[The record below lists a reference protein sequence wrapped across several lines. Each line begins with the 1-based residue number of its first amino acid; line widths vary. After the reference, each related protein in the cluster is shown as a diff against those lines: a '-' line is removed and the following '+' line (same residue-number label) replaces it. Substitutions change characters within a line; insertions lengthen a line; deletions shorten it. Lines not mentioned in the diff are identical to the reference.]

1 MCYNR
6 IEILYAGLF
15 VPFLKV
21 STTMV
26 EATNFIEQIVN
37 EDLESGKITAVQTRF
52 PPEPN
57 GYLHIGHIKSMLVNF
72 GTAEKYDGKCNL
84 FFDDTNP
91 SKEKTEFVDAIRKD
105 IEWVGYRWAKEVYAS
120 DFFEDIYNFAEKLIL
135 DGKAFVCDLTPEEI
149 SKTRGTLTEAG
160 TESPFR
166 NRSVEENL
174 TLFREMRA
182 GKYAD
187 GEKCLRAKIDMASP
201 NMNMRDPVIYRI
213 LRCTHHRT
221 GDKWC
226 IYPMYDYAHPICDYL
241 QGVTH
246 SLCTLEFEVH
256 RPLYDWV
263 GIQLGFS
270 PKPRQIEFARLAVTN
285 TVMSK
290 RYLKKLVEEGHV
302 HGWDDPRMPTVAG
315 LRNRGVPPTA
325 LRDFC
330 TKIGVVKANSECQLS
345 YLEACI
351 RDDLNANA
359 ERAMA
364 VLDPLKVT
372 LTNYEGEEE
381 LETAIHPLK
390 PELGVRKVKFSS
402 VVYIDGSDFSLDP
415 PPKYQRLKEGGYVRL
430 KNAYIIR
437 CDEVVKDENGKV
449 VELKCTYIPE
459 SRSSADT
466 SGIKVKGTI
475 QWVDGK
481 TGVETEIRKYGY
493 LLKDAEYAGQDFGE
507 RMNLDSEHIFHGKA
521 EPYLAQAEE
530 NKAFQL
536 MRVGYYKKCTKEDGT
551 LVLSE
556 IVSLKDNFNK

>member
-1 MCYNR
+1 MKI
-6 IEILYAGLF
+6 IE
-15 VPFLKV
+15 
-21 STTMV
+21 
-26 EATNFIEQIVN
+26 ETNFIEKIIN
-37 EDLESGKITAVQTRF
+37 EDITSGKVTEIQTRF

-72 GTAEKYDGKCNL
+72 GTAKKYEGKCNL

-91 SKEKTEFVDAIRKD
+91 SKEKTEFVDAIRRD
-105 IEWVGYRWAKEVYAS
+105 IEWVGYEWAKEVYAS
-120 DFFEDIYNFAEKLIL
+120 DFFENIYAFAEKLIE
-135 DGKAFVCDLTPEEI
+135 DGKAFVCDLSPEEI
-149 SKTRGTLTEAG
+149 SKSRGTLTEAG
-160 TESPFR
+160 KESPYR
-166 NRSVEENL
+166 NRSVEENM

-187 GEKCLRAKIDMASP
+187 GSKCLRAKIDMASP

-213 LRCTHHRT
+213 LRSTHHRT
-221 GDKWC
+221 GDTWC
-226 IYPMYDYAHPICDYL
+226 IYPMYDFAHPICDYL

-246 SLCTLEFEVH
+246 SLCTLEFEDH

-263 GIQLGFS
+263 GINPGFT
-270 PKPRQIEFARLAVTN
+270 PKPQQIEFARLAVTN

-315 LRNRGVPPTA
+315 LRNRGVPPEA
-325 LRDFC
+325 LLDFC
-330 TKIGVVKANSECQLS
+330 TKIGIVKANSECQLA

-351 RDDLNANA
+351 RDNLNENA

-364 VLDPLKVT
+364 VLDPLKIT

-381 LETAIHPLK
+381 LETPLHPLK
-390 PELGVRKVKFSS
+390 PELGTRKVAFSNT
-402 VVYIDGSDFSLDP
+402 VYIDRADFSLDP
-415 PPKYQRLKEGGYVRL
+415 PPKYQRLKEDGYVRL
-430 KNAYIIR
+430 KGAYIIH
-437 CDEVVKDENGKV
+437 CDEVIKNEAGEV
-449 VELKCTYIPE
+449 VELKCSYVPT
-459 SRSSADT
+459 SRSSNDT

-481 TGVETEIRKYGY
+481 TGVDAEIRRYGV
-493 LLKDAEYAGQDFGE
+493 LLKDAEYPGQDFGE
-507 RMNLDSEHIFHGKA
+507 RMNLDSEHIYKGKA
-521 EPYLAQAEE
+521 EPYLAESKDGKQ
-530 NKAFQL
+530 FQL
-536 MRVGYYKKCTKEDGT
+536 MRVGYYKKCRDEKGG